1 MSTIAASSA
10 PGTVPNPSFSGGI
23 NGERNL
29 VSMAKDLSL
38 PVGAISVIFVMLIP
52 VPAFVMDLLLACSMG
67 VSVLVFLSAVQVRK
81 AVDFSVFPTL
91 LLLLTLFRLSL
102 NIASSRRI
110 LLHGSEGTAAAGSVI
125 EAFGQFV
132 VGGNYVVG
140 FVLFLALI
148 AIQFLVVSHGA
159 VRTAEVTARFTLDA
173 LPGKQMA
180 IDADVNAGVIDE
192 VTARRRRQLIA
203 QEAEF
208 YGAMDGAARFNQ
220 RDALATILIT
230 AVNII
235 AGLLIGTIQQG
246 VALGEAVRTY
256 TILTVGDG
264 LVTMIPSLLVSVAGG
279 MVLTRASSSGELATE
294 LGTQLFRGGITLYVG
309 SGVMA
314 ALCLVP
320 GLPKF
325 SFVVL
330 ALTLAGLGR
339 HVKSKAVEG
348 DSSQEDSVKAPGKAQ
363 TDNLIGVP
371 QVDDLSLEIGFQLI
385 PLVDENQGGKF
396 LTRVRTLR
404 RQLACELGFLVP
416 PIHILDNLRLKPREY
431 VFSLRGIEIGRWQTE
446 GNSLLAVS
454 AEPDPRPL
462 PGKETR
468 EPTFGVPARWIQPAL
483 EDQAIAAGYSVVD
496 TITVVSTHAAEM
508 IRQHAHDLLSRTET
522 KRLLDSPKE
531 THPKLVE
538 ELIPKLMSLGE
549 VHRVLQ
555 QLLREQVSIRDLGSI
570 LEALVE
576 TAPNTKAVPQLVEAA
591 RHALGRRLLQ
601 PMLDPDGHLRVLVL
615 DPALEEELLATLQPD
630 SLARLLSDGKWQ
642 ATPVFK
648 RITESL
654 KQLIGSP
661 ISTAIPVLLCQ
672 SPARYHLRRWLEPLF
687 PRVAVIA
694 PSEIPPEVR
703 VRSVGIVR

>member
-10 PGTVPNPSFSGGI
+10 PGTVHNPSFSGGN

-29 VSMAKDLSL
+29 VSVAKDLSL

-110 LLHGSEGTAAAGSVI
+110 LLHGSEGTAAAGAVI

-192 VTARRRRQLIA
+192 VTARKRRQMIA

-294 LGTQLFRGGITLYVG
+294 LGSQLFRGGITLYVG

-320 GLPKF
+320 GLPKL
-325 SFVVL
+325 SFIVL

-339 HVKSKAVEG
+339 HVNRRAAES
-348 DSSQEDSVKAPGKAQ
+348 DSAREDSVKAPGKAQ
-363 TDNLIGVP
+363 TDNLIGAL

-404 RQLACELGFLVP
+404 HQLAGELGFLVP
-416 PIHILDNLRLKPREY
+416 PIHILDDLRLKPREY
-431 VFSLRGIEIGRWQTE
+431 VFSLRGIEIGRWQIE

-454 AEPDPRPL
+454 AEPDPRSL

-496 TITVVSTHAAEM
+496 TITVISTHAAEM
-508 IRQHAHDLLSRTET
+508 IRQHAHELLSRAET
-522 KRLLDSPKE
+522 KRLLDSLNE

-591 RHALGRRLLQ
+591 RHALGRRLFQ
-601 PMLDPDGHLRVLVL
+601 TMIDADGHLRVLVL
-615 DPALEEELLATLQPD
+615 DPALEEELLAALQPD
-630 SLARLLSDGKWQ
+630 SLARLLNDGKWQ
-642 ATPVFK
+642 AMPVFK
-648 RITESL
+648 RIAESL

-661 ISTAIPVLLCQ
+661 MSTAIPVLLCQ